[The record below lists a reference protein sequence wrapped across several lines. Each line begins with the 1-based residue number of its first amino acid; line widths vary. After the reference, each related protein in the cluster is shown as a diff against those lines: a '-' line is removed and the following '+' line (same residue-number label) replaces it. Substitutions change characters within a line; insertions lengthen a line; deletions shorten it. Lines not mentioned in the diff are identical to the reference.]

1 MKKFYLHPEF
11 QANQAAWQAY
21 QDFYEGNDGTM
32 RSKYLNRFAIE
43 DKSQDGEAAWLQRQQ
58 RTFYVNFCEPI
69 LSIWVSMLFKR
80 CPDYEAVND
89 VFTEDER
96 DNVDGNGYSADQFFK
111 RFALEYLKY
120 GKAAMFVDAPNVQS
134 NSAGEDV
141 ANGLRPYGEIWTP
154 LSIPDWQI
162 ETINGVNRGKYNAL
176 HQQFLR
182 IPQRS
187 LDTQPRFE
195 LVRRELKLVNGVYTI
210 QLFKV
215 TADSGQ
221 VMPTTPTDLLILGSK
236 QESTWEQ
243 IGNPI
248 TIADLKEIPVVVG
261 ESQSWLKEIQP
272 LCNRYYNLDSNH
284 DNIIYFQGYAR
295 VVIASDT
302 EPAST
307 QKASEQ
313 SMMRIPQ
320 GATVTQITAEDP
332 TASEKNRA
340 ELRNMIFRVGLNQIR
355 QLDGGSQQ
363 VQSADTIREEKEN
376 VYALAKEV
384 TEELEDYANQFIRH
398 WASFKKKSDYTNR
411 IEFNKDFSSQDYD
424 DFLKLYSAFQ
434 ARRAAYPQTSKEMDK
449 KLIEM
454 AELDDLE
461 TFEKEI
467 DDAKEEPPAAPAG
480 GPGQGIINRF
490 VNNARPA

>member
-1 MKKFYLHPEF
+1 MKKFYLHPEYTAM
-11 QANQAAWQAY
+11 QKTWQRY
-21 QDFYEGNDGTM
+21 RDFYEGIDGVM
-32 RSKYLNRFAIE
+32 RSSYLNRFAIE
-43 DKSQDGEAAWLQRQQ
+43 DKSLDGQAAWEQRQL

-69 LSIWVSMLFKR
+69 LSIWISMLFKK
-80 CPDYEAVND
+80 CPDFSKVTD
-89 VFTEDER
+89 VITEDEQ
-96 DNVDGNGYSADQFFK
+96 DNIDGNGTSLEVFLKQ
-111 RFALEYLKY
+111 FALEYLKY
-120 GKAAMFVDAPNVQS
+120 GKAGLFVDAPSIQS
-134 NSAGEDV
+134 NSAGQDT
-141 ANGLRPYGEIWTP
+141 ALGLRPYGEIWDP
-154 LSIPDWQI
+154 LSICDWQI

-182 IPQRS
+182 IPQRT
-187 LDTQPRFE
+187 LDVEPVFE
-195 LVRRELKLVNGVYTI
+195 LIRRELKIVNNAYNI
-210 QLFKV
+210 QLYK
-215 TADSGQ
+215 AAPGEGQ
-221 VMPTTPTDLLILGSK
+221 NKATTPEALWALGVSPSTVWSPV
-236 QESTWEQ
+236 ES
-243 IGNPI
+243 PRVI
-248 TIADLKEIPVVVG
+248 TEFKEIPVVIAEG
-261 ESQSWLKEIQP
+261 ESWLKEIQP
-272 LCNRYYNLDSNH
+272 LCERYYNLDSNH

-376 VYALAKEV
+376 VYSLAKEIV
-384 TEELEDYANQFIRH
+384 EDLESYTNQFVRH
-398 WASFKKKSDYTNR
+398 WAAFKKKTDYTNE

-434 ARRAAYPQTSKEMDK
+434 ARRATYPQTAKALDK
-449 KLIEM
+449 KLVEM
-454 AELDDLE
+454 TEVPGLE
-461 TFEKEI
+461 DFNKEI
-467 DDAKEEPPAAPAG
+467 DTAKEPAPEPQQ